1 MMKLSDREWKEFRLN
16 DKNFLLYSSI
26 NSTDFSKIN
35 ILGDKYYPFI
45 TRSQNNNGIAHFV
58 PRQSKELNSNN
69 VITIGLDTQTIF
81 YQQHPFYTGQN
92 IQIFDFANFKLNK
105 YIALFIIP
113 LIEKQLKHL
122 NWGGNGATLGR
133 LLKKKILLPINSD
146 GKPDYDFMEQY
157 IKEKY
162 FNLKSQIKEKQKH
175 EITDYREL
183 NQVEWRVFEM
193 DNIFRFVQG
202 KSKGLNHLK
211 KGGNVPYIGAKYN
224 NNGVLTFVETENN
237 LISKGN
243 CISFIRNGEGSM
255 GLSIYK
261 SEDHIATSDIT
272 NGYNVF
278 LNRYTGQ
285 FISTISNLVRGKY
298 NFGYKRSLTRLKKEK
313 IKLPTKNNQPDYY
326 FMEQYMKRKENEI
339 LDRI

>member
-1 MMKLSDREWKEFRLN
+1 MMKLSDREWKEFQLN

-45 TRSQNNNGIAHFV
+45 TRSQNNNGIAHYV

-92 IQIFDFANFKLNK
+92 IQIFDLVNFKLNK

-133 LLKKKILLPINSD
+133 LSKKKILLPINSY
-146 GKPDYDFMEQY
+146 GKPDYEFMEQY
-157 IKEKY
+157 VKEKY
-162 FNLKSQIKEKQKH
+162 FTLKSQIKEKQKH
-175 EITDYREL
+175 EITDWREL
-183 NQVEWRVFEM
+183 NEVEW
-193 DNIFRFVQG
+193 DNFKLGDIAYVNGG
-202 KSKGLNHLK
+202 KDL
-211 KGGNVPYIGAKYN
+211 PKYN
-224 NNGVLTFVETENN
+224 RKAGNTPFIGSSALNNGITDFIDIKLSNTKVA
-237 LISKGN
+237 KQ
-243 CISFIRNGEGSM
+243 CIGINRNGSVGYSFYHPYYAYYS
-255 GLSIYK
+255 GDTRFIKTIVKNKYANLFLSEIIK
-261 SEDHIATSDIT
+261 S
-272 NGYNVF
+272 
-278 LNRYTGQ
+278 Q
-285 FISTISNLVRGKY
+285 RGKY
-298 NFGYKRSLTRLKKEK
+298 AYGYKMGTQRIKKQI
-313 IKLPTKNNQPDYY
+313 IKLPISNNQPDYN

>member
-1 MMKLSDREWKEFRLN
+1 MMKLSDREWKTFVLEDLFKVSGTKTTPLN
-16 DKNFLLYSSI
+16 LLKKNNKKNNKQFPYVTTK
-26 NSTDFSKIN
+26 ST
-35 ILGDKYYPFI
+35 Y
-45 TRSQNNNGIAHFV
+45 NGIDNFF
-58 PRQSKELNSNN
+58 SEYTEDGN
-69 VITIGLDTQTIF
+69 VITIDSATDGYVFFQ
-81 YQQHPFYTGQN
+81 
-92 IQIFDFANFKLNK
+92 LNK
-105 YIALFIIP
+105 FSASDHVEKLTPKFEINKFIGLFI
-113 LIEKQLKHL
+113 LISIKK
-122 NWGGNGATLGR
+122 ATKNKYGYGYKFSQTR
-133 LLKKKILLPINSD
+133 IKRQKILLPVNNNN
-146 GKPDYDFMEQY
+146 PDYKFMEQY

-183 NQVEWRVFEM
+183 NQVEWKVFEM

-211 KGGNVPYIGAKYN
+211 KGGNVPYLAAKYN

-237 LISKGN
+237 LMSKGN

-261 SEDHIATSDIT
+261 SENHIATSDIT
-272 NGYNVF
+272 NGYNDF
-278 LNRYTGQ
+278 LNRYTGK

-313 IKLPTKNNQPDYY
+313 IKLPTKNNQPDYD
-326 FMEQYMKRKENEI
+326 FMEQYMKRKENEV
-339 LDRI
+339 LERI